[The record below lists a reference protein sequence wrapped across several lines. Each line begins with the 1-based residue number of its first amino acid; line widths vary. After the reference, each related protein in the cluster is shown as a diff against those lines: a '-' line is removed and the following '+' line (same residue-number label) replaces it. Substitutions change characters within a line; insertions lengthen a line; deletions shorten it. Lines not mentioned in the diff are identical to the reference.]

1 MALVSTSIKADDI
14 ITLMTSEGELI
25 AKFVSES
32 DSVIQVKSPLQV
44 TGTSSVADT
53 GQTKALWGKISTT
66 SSSTDVV
73 DLNSNNILCVLLTDE
88 AIATQ
93 YSTEVS

>member
-1 MALVSTSIKADDI
+1 MALVSTSIKEDDI
-14 ITLMTSEGELI
+14 ITLMTTEGELV

-32 DSVIQVKSPLQV
+32 ASVIRVKSPLQV

-73 DLNSNNILCVLLTDE
+73 DFNSTRILCVLSTEE

>member
-44 TGTSSVADT
+44 SGTSSV
-53 GQTKALWGKISTT
+53 
-66 SSSTDVV
+66 
-73 DLNSNNILCVLLTDE
+73 LLP
-88 AIATQ
+88 AP
-93 YSTEVS
+93 